1 MSYILSL
8 TMNLFKSLFIL
19 IIFLIASCKT
29 QTQQQSWFRDDAEIT
44 ILNGKVKQILVIN
57 EPKDKYFYLGRFD
70 DKGDLKYTI
79 RHFEL
84 EWDDKDG
91 KHSEIN
97 TDTLEYSSVY
107 DDAGKKIATTLRSP
121 KDTSVDKWAFDDNGK
136 VISFRKNITE
146 TSSLNCMDYYKY
158 DAHGDL
164 SEYEQHFCKL
174 MCPELYRYKYDE
186 NHLLVELSFYEV
198 CDGFEALIRSTRF
211 EYKAFD
217 VHKNWIK
224 RVAHVKGGRNQSSST
239 EVRKITYY

>member
-1 MSYILSL
+1 MV
-8 TMNLFKSLFIL
+8 
-19 IIFLIASCKT
+19 FLIASCKK

-44 ILNGKVKQILVIN
+44 ILNGKVKQILVTN
-57 EPKDKYFYLGRFD
+57 EPKDKYFYLGQYD

-79 RHFEL
+79 RHIET
-84 EWDDKDG
+84 EWADKDG

-97 TDTLEYSSVY
+97 IDTLEYSSIY
-107 DDAGKKIATTLRSP
+107 DDAGKKIATTLKSP

-136 VISFRKNITE
+136 VISFRTNITE
-146 TSSLNCMDYYKY
+146 PSSLDCMDYYKY

-164 SEYEQHFCKL
+164 AEYEQHFCKT

-186 NHLLVELSFYEV
+186 NHLLIELSFYEV
-198 CDGFEALIRSTRF
+198 CSGFEAFIRSTRF

-217 VHKNWIK
+217 MHKNWIK
-224 RVAHVKGGRNQSSST
+224 RIAHFKSRRSESSST